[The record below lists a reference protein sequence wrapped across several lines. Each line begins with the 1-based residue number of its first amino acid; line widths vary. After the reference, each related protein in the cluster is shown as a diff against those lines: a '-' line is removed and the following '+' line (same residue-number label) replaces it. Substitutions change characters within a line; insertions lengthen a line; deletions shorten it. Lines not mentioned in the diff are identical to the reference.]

1 MKTFHKLAE
10 EEISWRGLIR
20 TKRKSEQEK
29 VVFVLLFPSGEHEL
43 SETSEKVL
51 ERNEKPFW
59 DEYSMQYW
67 NR

>member
-1 MKTFHKLAE
+1 MQTRGFQMKTFRKLAE

-29 VVFVLLFPSGEHEL
+29 VVFVLLFASGDHEL
-43 SETSEKVL
+43 SEASEKVL

-59 DEYSMQYW
+59 DE
-67 NR
+67 